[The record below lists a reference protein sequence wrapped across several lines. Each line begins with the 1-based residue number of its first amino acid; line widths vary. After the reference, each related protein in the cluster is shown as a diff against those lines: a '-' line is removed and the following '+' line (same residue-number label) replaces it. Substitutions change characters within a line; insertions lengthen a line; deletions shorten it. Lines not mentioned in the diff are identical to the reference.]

1 MKNYSEIYIN
11 GHWSPS
17 ESKESR
23 DVICP
28 STEQVIGRVPNATQ
42 ADAMRAVTAAR
53 NAFSAWSATPVSQ
66 RVDFATKIHEGLAA
80 RADEI
85 AKMISTE
92 MGSPLPLSEMMQA
105 ALPVFVSQNA
115 AEIAESLS
123 YEKQEGSALVLREP
137 IGVVACI
144 TPWNYPLHQI
154 VAKVLPAI
162 AAGCTVVLKPA
173 EDAPLNAFLLA
184 EVIDDAGVPAG
195 VFNLING
202 DGPVVGQPLAAHP
215 DVDMLSFTGSTAVGR
230 HLSKVAADTV
240 KRVSLELGGK
250 SASVILDDA
259 DLEAAIPASVQACM
273 LNSGQSCIAQARMLV
288 PEDKYD
294 EVVKL
299 AVAAMA
305 NFPLVDPLSG
315 EMGLGPL
322 ITEKQRGDVLKR
334 ISKAISE
341 GAEVLV
347 GGEGTPEGF
356 EEGYYVKPTLFG
368 GVTRDMSIAREETF
382 GPVLSIMTYRDE
394 EEAIAIAN
402 DSIYGLSGAVWSG
415 DVERAKR
422 VAGRMRTGQ
431 VVVNGADL
439 CLTAPFGGY
448 KQSGNGRELGVY
460 GFEEFLEYK
469 ALHL

>member
-448 KQSGNGRELGVY
+448 KQSGSRELGVY